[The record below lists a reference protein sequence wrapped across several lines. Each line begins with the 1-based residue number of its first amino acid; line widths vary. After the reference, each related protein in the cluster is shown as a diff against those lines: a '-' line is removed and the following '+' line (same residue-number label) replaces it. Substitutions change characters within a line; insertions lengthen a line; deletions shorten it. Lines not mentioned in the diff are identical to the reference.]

1 MTCRRGDRLDEL
13 GTFEWPKNVVVDLEP
28 VEVASTSNAGLMLA
42 ASEQGTLSTDSGS
55 TRVRI
60 WNSSDSNLN
69 KFRLRWDGDD
79 SESPEIYVPSGKSR
93 VVSAPE
99 RHTPGASTSYSLGI
113 SMISITDFI
122 LRQNCHV
129 SSVLSTWVIARR
141 LVQVVHFSIWKGF
154 SSLIAILPRV

>member
-1 MTCRRGDRLDEL
+1 MQEGDRLDEL

-28 VEVASTSNAGLMLA
+28 VEVTSTSNASLMLA

-79 SESPEIYVPSGKSR
+79 SESPEIYVPSGKS
-93 VVSAPE
+93 VLLALLNVILQEPP
-99 RHTPGASTSYSLGI
+99 HSYSLGI
-113 SMISITDFI
+113 SMISITAFI

-129 SSVLSTWVIARR
+129 SSILSTWVIARR
-141 LVQVVHFSIWKGF
+141 LVQVVHFSTWKGY
-154 SSLIAILPRV
+154 SSLIGILPRV